1 MFVWLA
7 VLIALAPA
15 FALFV
20 YVARTRKSMWLAFA
34 FGAAGWTAALYA
46 RMPILSGISSIIG
59 SSILIFASASLLAG
73 LFEEGVKYGLMRKI
87 RYLRIDWKHVLSLG
101 LGWGFMEAVLIYA
114 VNMLAAVYIL
124 GYEIP
129 FSDML
134 VGAVERDF
142 VVIFHVAMTFVI
154 YKAVTSRK
162 LTWVA
167 FAVALHA
174 AVDFISVTLYY
185 VLRLPAWHVEA
196 AILVM
201 AILTVMFAYML
212 LKTKDLT
219 TKSTPE
225 IPKIPSNVSGRGK
238 FIRVF

>member
-1 MFVWLA
+1 
-7 VLIALAPA
+7 
-15 FALFV
+15 
-20 YVARTRKSMWLAFA
+20 
-34 FGAAGWTAALYA
+34 
-46 RMPILSGISSIIG
+46 
-59 SSILIFASASLLAG
+59 
-73 LFEEGVKYGLMRKI
+73 
-87 RYLRIDWKHVLSLG
+87 
-101 LGWGFMEAVLIYA
+101 
-114 VNMLAAVYIL
+114 
-124 GYEIP
+124 
-129 FSDML
+129 ML